1 MLNKEGLKTVVSDL
15 AAITAEEWDY
25 FESRLEYKI
34 IEKKEVL
41 LQRGQVEN
49 YLSFINKGAVR
60 IFVPRPRQDLTF
72 GFLFENEFVSAYD
85 SFLKRTPSDYTI
97 STLAPTSVWQIS
109 YDDLQDVYNNTQI
122 GDLIGRK
129 MAEKMF
135 LIKAKRE
142 IALLGKTASQRYSD
156 LFAERP
162 RLIKDIPLQYIASYL
177 GVSRESLSRIRKEK
191 F

>member
-1 MLNKEGLKTVVSDL
+1 MLNKEGLKTVVNDL
-15 AAITAEEWDY
+15 AVITAEEWDY
-25 FESRLEYKI
+25 FESRLKYKI
-34 IEKKEVL
+34 IEKKESL

-49 YLSFINKGAVR
+49 HLSFINKGAVR
-60 IFVPRPRQDLTF
+60 IFVPKPRQDLTF

-85 SFLKRTPSDYTI
+85 SFLKRSPSDYTI